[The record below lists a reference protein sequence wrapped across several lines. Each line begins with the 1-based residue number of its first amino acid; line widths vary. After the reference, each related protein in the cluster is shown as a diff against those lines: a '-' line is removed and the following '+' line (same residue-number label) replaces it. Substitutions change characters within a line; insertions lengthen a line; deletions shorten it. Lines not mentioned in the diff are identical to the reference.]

1 MNQMVSL
8 RDNSINR
15 LNRFLDWAR
24 KRYPDFLI
32 PNNHPPVWYH
42 SYLGSKNPILR
53 TAALAFHIGLDTET
67 IEALLKD
74 SPQGILAS
82 IINKNKQPLTTF
94 VQYQGI
100 KLCAGVN
107 KSGSLATTHISNEI
121 RDSFSLQDLELAFQE
136 MISARVTKS
145 FQSIGHRLTT
155 LTPDEQ
161 DRIFPDKVFV
171 NDLENYKNRVIQR
184 LNVLDFDLK
193 VTINLIHGEF
203 AMDVHRTVNPK
214 PELLTEQSLKAL
226 KTIEKSAYKK
236 KFNTLVKCADG
247 FDLRLIEPAVL
258 HKLLESKPGQLAHQ
272 FKIFREKHKEQT
284 AMASLMEDRRF
295 AMYHQL
301 YDARKMRRS
310 WKAYLG
316 PTNSGK
322 THEAL
327 QAMMKS
333 QRAIYLAPLRLMA
346 LENQERLEA
355 AGVPCSLVT
364 GEEQVIREGASHFCC
379 TIEAFSQFRDDLW
392 DVVVVDEAQMLTD
405 PSRGWAWVDA
415 LVSAQ
420 APELYVTGPKLIE
433 PSLQK
438 LANICGDLMQTVD
451 TTRLSPVD
459 VAQHP
464 TKIAELPSGSILVAF
479 SRKDVLELK
488 GVVEAGGRTAS
499 VVYGAL
505 SPETRREQARRF
517 RDGEAEIMIA
527 TDAIGM
533 GLNLPASVVCFYADE
548 KFDGVSYRQLSASEF
563 KQIGGRAG
571 RFGMAGDGIVTALDK
586 ITLKAVSAA
595 FKTEDHPVHISQ
607 FNIRPSLDHLEMI
620 NKAMGTNSLLN
631 AWGVFVRNVNF
642 GNLYRSIL
650 PAEMEN
656 WISAID
662 SPKYPLRLRW
672 TFACTPIKGGVDGP
686 CASAVRSWLPRV
698 AEGTEI
704 HLPSNMGPCGDLKTM
719 EDELHI
725 IEAYL
730 SLARSFGQLFT
741 GIVKAEEMRNV
752 LNHGIT
758 AYLSKVRKAQGKGIK
773 LLTRGPKRC
782 SSCSSVIPMSFD
794 YALCGSCYRMQRGD
808 YFY

>member
-1 MNQMVSL
+1 MNQMVNP
-8 RDNSINR
+8 RDNSLNR
-15 LNRFLDWAR
+15 LNRFLDWAG
-24 KRYPDFLI
+24 KSVPDFLR
-32 PNNHPPVWYH
+32 PNKHPAVWYEFYH
-42 SYLGSKNPILR
+42 TSKNPLMK
-53 TAALAFHIGLDTET
+53 TAAMAFQIGLDTATVED
-67 IEALLKD
+67 LLATR
-74 SPQGILAS
+74 PQGILAN
-82 IINKNKQPLTTF
+82 IIERKKQPLTT
-94 VQYQGI
+94 VIEYQGI
-100 KLCAGVN
+100 QLCAGIS
-107 KSGSLATTHISNEI
+107 KAGSLVTTYISNDL
-121 RDSFSLQDLELAFQE
+121 RDSFSLQDLEQAFQE
-136 MISARVTKS
+136 MITAKVAKS
-145 FQSIGHRLTT
+145 FRGLGHRLST
-155 LTPDEQ
+155 LTLDEQ
-161 DRIFPDKVFV
+161 GAIFPDKVFI
-171 NDLENYKNRVIQR
+171 NDLDNYKNLVIQR

-193 VTINLIHGEF
+193 VTVKLNHGEF
-203 AMDVHRTVNPK
+203 SMDVHRTVSPK
-214 PELLTEQSLKAL
+214 PELLTEESLKAL
-226 KTIEKSAYKK
+226 KTQEKSSYKRR
-236 KFNTLVKCADG
+236 FNALVKCADG
-247 FDLRLIEPAVL
+247 FDLRLIEPAIL
-258 HKLLESKPGQLAHQ
+258 RKLIESKPAQLETQ
-272 FKIFREKHKEQT
+272 FKTFREKHKEQT
-284 AMASLMEDRRF
+284 AMASLMEDPRF

-301 YDARKMRRS
+301 YDARKMQRT

-327 QAMMKS
+327 QAMIKS

-379 TIEAFSQFRDDLW
+379 TIEAFAQFRDDLW

-433 PSLQK
+433 PSLHK
-438 LANICGDLMQTVD
+438 LAHICGDLIQTVD
-451 TTRLSPVD
+451 TTRLSPVE

-517 RDGEAEIMIA
+517 RDGEAEIMVA

-548 KFDGVSYRQLSASEF
+548 KFDGLSYRQLSASEF

-586 ITLKAVSAA
+586 ITLKAITAA
-595 FKTEDHPVHISQ
+595 FKTEEQPVHISK
-607 FNIRPSLDHLEMI
+607 FNIRPSLGHLEMI
-620 NKAMGTNSLLN
+620 NKAMGTNSLLK
-631 AWGVFVRNVNF
+631 AWGVFIRNVNF

-650 PAEMEN
+650 PAEMEG
-656 WISAID
+656 WITAID
-662 SPKYPLRLRW
+662 SPKYSLRLRW
-672 TFACTPIKGGVDGP
+672 TFACTPIKGGLDGR
-686 CASAVRSWLPRV
+686 CAAAVMSWLPRV
-698 AEGTEI
+698 AEGAEI
-704 HLPSNMGPCGDLKTM
+704 PLPPNMGPCGDLKTM
-719 EDELHI
+719 EDELHV

-730 SLARSFGQLFT
+730 SLARSFGHLFT
-741 GIVKAEEMRNV
+741 DIVKAEEMRNV
-752 LNHGIT
+752 LNQAIT
-758 AYLSKVRKAQGKGIK
+758 AYLSKVRKAQGRGIK

-782 SSCSSVIPMSFD
+782 SSCSSVIPMSFE
-794 YALCGSCYRMQRGD
+794 YALCGSCYRSQRGD